1 MKLLKIKAMLGF
13 LLIYA
18 GINAASIDYLSNNS
32 ANFFQNP
39 AQTGQISVEG
49 VFYNPAGTV
58 FLEDGQY
65 LNLNL
70 QNSMV
75 QESMTLNGDKLASNK
90 YAGAPSL
97 NYLYKKNDYS
107 LFVNASVIGG
117 GATLSYDEGVPGVI
131 LAVESFNDLAAKVTG
146 GYPLLEGEVTYNK
159 FDGKNRYYQLMLG
172 GAKKVNDKLSIG
184 GGLKYV
190 YADRVLNGRAEVS
203 YNPGVAG
210 SLNLTGDSLY
220 INSKRTAS
228 GVGAVLSLDYKAT
241 DTLNFALK
249 YETPVKLNFK
259 SKATSGS
266 NLVLNG
272 TTIGLEHFYPKYADG
287 LKSRRD
293 LPGVLSLG
301 ASKQFGDWTVSA
313 GYIHYFN
320 KAANIDGY
328 DYYNDGHEVNFGVD
342 YKLNEKWTLHAGYNF
357 AKTGAKKSSYNDIE
371 YAIDSRMYMGGVTY
385 KFNENQEIKFGIG
398 HVSYKA
404 DNGENEN
411 VSLGSRNITL
421 NKSKVKYDK
430 SINVFTIG
438 YTHKF

>member
-1 MKLLKIKAMLGF
+1 MKLLKIKTMLSMILVCGAMS
-13 LLIYA
+13 
-18 GINAASIDYLSNNS
+18 AASIDYLSNNS
-32 ANFFQNP
+32 ASFFQNP

-58 FLEDGQY
+58 FLEDGKY
-65 LNLNL
+65 LNVNL

-97 NYLYKKNDYS
+97 NYLYKKDDYS
-107 LFVNASVIGG
+107 LFVNASVIAG

-131 LAVESFNDLAAKVTG
+131 LAVEAFNSRANQMTNGLYSLDG
-146 GYPLLEGEVTYNK
+146 SVTYNK

-190 YADRVLNGRAEVS
+190 YADRVLNGRAEVD
-203 YNPGVAG
+203 YNSTIGAG
-210 SLNLTGDSLY
+210 LKLTGNSLY
-220 INSKRTAS
+220 MNSKRTAS
-228 GVGAVLSLDYKAT
+228 GVGAVLSIDYKAT
-241 DTLNFALK
+241 DTLNFAVK
-249 YETPVKLNFK
+249 YETPVRLDFK
-259 SKATSGS
+259 SKATSGGDLQLAGNS
-266 NLVLNG
+266 ISLA
-272 TTIGLEHFYPKYADG
+272 HFYPKYADG
-287 LKSRRD
+287 VKSRRD
-293 LPGVLSLG
+293 LPGVLSFG
-301 ASKQFGDWTVSA
+301 ASKQLGDWTLSA

-357 AKTGAKKSSYNDIE
+357 AKTGAQKASYNDVE

-398 HVSYKA
+398 HVSYKSSY
-404 DNGENEN
+404 GESET
-411 VSLGSRNITL
+411 VSLSGMEITL
-421 NKSKVKYDK
+421 DKSKVKYDK